1 MFGSRWVVGIGAL
14 LVAIIALYVL
24 LRVGND
30 RVPDRGVELTRPA
43 LDEIDDESR
52 RAMRELL
59 RQAGN
64 EE

>member
-14 LVAIIALYVL
+14 LMALIALYVL
-24 LRVGND
+24 LRVGNG
-30 RVPDRGVELTRPA
+30 RVPESGTELTSPA

-59 RQAGN
+59 RRDGK